1 MKIRIKPK
9 SNQKMKKYK
18 SQLESKQ
25 LASRWSK
32 SVDFASPIS
41 SWSNDMFK
49 LLAIHGNDKKEAQN
63 ALFNSRIITA

>member
-1 MKIRIKPK
+1 
-9 SNQKMKKYK
+9 MKKYK
-18 SQLESKQ
+18 TQLESKQ

-32 SVDFASPIS
+32 SVDFSSPMS

-49 LLAIHGNDKKEAQN
+49 LLSLHAGDKKKAQN